1 MREEAQFLVDLQH
14 ESNKIPETNK
24 NFDGDYIARIYGGG
38 CVPYTLVEKDGRVSK
53 GIIEKLEVNGKVIF
67 QILYSNGVN
76 SGRKFNS
83 FGFEISK

>member
-38 CVPYTLVEKDGRVSK
+38 NFPCGLVRLDWAGAENLDAILLVSLVPGNHRGYFAEPMTEM
-53 GIIEKLEVNGKVIF
+53 
-67 QILYSNGVN
+67 
-76 SGRKFNS
+76 
-83 FGFEISK
+83 